1 MLFRGLRGVYA
12 CTNPQCKNAQSYDGV
27 TIGQIFI
34 QDNLFTCPDCGGMVY
49 ELFNDRRC
57 GALFFKAF
65 VSQTSGKTFCWRHPG
80 LYYDDNMREIH
91 LFIPREGVPYKSSGI
106 ILTKHVLF
114 DLKAAFYTLLM
125 MRRKIDPE

>member
-1 MLFRGLRGVYA
+1 MELVYA
-12 CTNPQCKNAQSYDGV
+12 CTNPQCKKAQKYDGV

-34 QDNLFTCPDCGGMVY
+34 RDNLYTCPDCGGMVY
-49 ELFNDRRC
+49 ELINYRRC

-91 LFIPREGVPYKSSGI
+91 LFIPREGVSYKSSGDYPFKPCY
-106 ILTKHVLF
+106 LDSQSGFLYF
-114 DLKAAFYTLLM
+114 DDDFPVGM
-125 MRRKIDPE
+125 CV